1 MRFTIFG
8 IPVHIRFT
16 FWIVAAIIFPFQL
29 SVLGR
34 AETWPFLAA
43 WLAVVAVSVIAHELG
58 HAVVARRFGAEV
70 DMTLYALGGFT
81 RWATTEPMTPWRR
94 VIVAAAG
101 SSVGFVLGGLVLA
114 ALRGGAIP
122 SEPRVLNFAL
132 ESFWQ
137 VNVLWGVLNWLPIRP
152 LDGGHIFLGSMQAM
166 LGRRGERVADVVF
179 PVVTVAGGL
188 YAFTQGFVIAALF
201 AMFILMDEVRRWSA
215 SRPKRRT
222 EEPGTP
228 QSETPFTLFGD
239 D

>member
-8 IPVHIRFT
+8 IPIHIRFS

-34 AETWPFLAA
+34 RETWPFLAA
-43 WLAVVAVSVIAHELG
+43 WLVVVAVSVIAHELG
-58 HAVVARRFGAEV
+58 HAVVARRYGAEV

-81 RWATTEPMTPWRR
+81 RWATAQPMSPWRR
-94 VIVAAAG
+94 VLVAAAG
-101 SSVGFVLGGLVLA
+101 SSVGFVLGGIVFF
-114 ALRGGAIP
+114 ALRGGAVP

-137 VNVLWGVLNWLPIRP
+137 VNALWGVLNWLPIRP
-152 LDGGHIFLGSMQAM
+152 LDGGHIFLGSMQAI

-188 YAFTQGFVIAALF
+188 YALSEGFIIAALF
-201 AMFILMDEVRRWSA
+201 AAFILMDEVRRWTA
-215 SRPKRRT
+215 SRPNRRT
-222 EEPGTP
+222 ERPEA
-228 QSETPFTLFGD
+228 ETPFTLFGD

>member
-8 IPVHIRFT
+8 IPIHIRFS

-34 AETWPFLAA
+34 PETWPFLAA
-43 WLAVVAVSVIAHELG
+43 WLVVVAVSVIAHELG

-81 RWATTEPMTPWRR
+81 RWATTRPMSPWRR
-94 VIVAAAG
+94 VLVAAAG
-101 SSVGFVLGGLVLA
+101 SSVGFVLGGIVFL
-114 ALRGGAIP
+114 ALRSGGVPTA
-122 SEPRVLNFAL
+122 PRVLNFAL

-166 LGRRGERVADVVF
+166 LGPRGERVADVVF

-188 YAFTQGFVIAALF
+188 YAFSQGFVIAALF
-201 AMFILMDEVRRWSA
+201 AVFILIDEVRRWSA
-215 SRPKRRT
+215 SRPKRRI
-222 EEPGTP
+222 EQPE
-228 QSETPFTLFGD
+228 SETPFTLFGD

>member
-8 IPVHIRFT
+8 IPIHIRFT

-29 SVLGR
+29 SVLSR
-34 AETWPFLAA
+34 SETWPFLAA
-43 WLAVVAVSVIAHELG
+43 WLVVVAVSVIAHELG

-81 RWATTEPMTPWRR
+81 RWATTRPMSPWRR
-94 VIVAAAG
+94 VLVAAAG
-101 SSVGFVLGGLVLA
+101 SSVGFVLGGIVFF
-114 ALRGGAIP
+114 ALRSGTVP
-122 SEPRVLNFAL
+122 TEPRVLNFAL

-179 PVVTVAGGL
+179 PVVTIAGGL
-188 YAFTQGFVIAALF
+188 YAFTEGFVIAALF
-201 AMFILMDEVRRWSA
+201 AAFILMDEVRRWGA
-215 SRPKRRT
+215 SRPKRRSAQP
-222 EEPGTP
+222 EA
-228 QSETPFTLFGD
+228 ETPFTLFGD

>member
-1 MRFTIFG
+1 MRFTIFD
-8 IPVHIRFT
+8 IPIHIRFS

-29 SVLGR
+29 SVLSR
-34 AETWPFLAA
+34 RETWPFLAA
-43 WLAVVAVSVIAHELG
+43 WLVVVAVSVIAHELG

-81 RWATTEPMTPWRR
+81 RWATTRPMSPWRR
-94 VIVAAAG
+94 VLVAAAG
-101 SSVGFVLGGLVLA
+101 SSVGFVLGGIVFF
-114 ALRGGAIP
+114 ALRGGAVP
-122 SEPRVLNFAL
+122 TEPRALNFAL

-179 PVVTVAGGL
+179 PAVTIAGGW
-188 YAFTQGFVIAALF
+188 YAFTQGFIIAALF
-201 AMFILMDEVRRWSA
+201 AAFILMDEVRRWTA
-215 SRPKRRT
+215 SRSNRRT
-222 EEPGTP
+222 EQP
-228 QSETPFTLFGD
+228 ETEAPFTLFGD